1 MADAIE
7 MNAPILFASPNRF
20 VGDNAFYVKRDAFRF
35 VEFFQSVGI
44 STKLVLLSSETG
56 GETPGDERLVAE
68 PFERWIDPDFWKAFN
83 VRTVIVYSFGVLRP
97 RQMPPV
103 FRAIR
108 GAGCRVVF
116 QMDTAFGLVRFPDR
130 CWTMSKRR
138 YWWARGWGRRR
149 SVIHSLAR
157 ATAQTAYW
165 AWGGTFRLMCRDL
178 LPLCDSIRVESEM
191 ALENTRK
198 RLRSL
203 HQAETAERVVLA
215 THPVPDAY
223 AWDHARIA
231 KNNRIVC
238 AALDWRNPRKGGREL
253 AKALA
258 RVLPGSGWDAVVV
271 GKHADEVADGT
282 ATAKQLV
289 CSVLEASPSELAP
302 LYRESRIFF
311 TASGAEEAPNVV
323 QEALVS
329 GCSVVF
335 PPELV
340 HLDPIVR
347 AEAGTM
353 SRHRTGRSLAE
364 AIRHEMDAWE
374 SGARDPDDIFRRL
387 GRPSLVSVLAPW
399 LGEPPPHDADLSDM
413 IGPRGHAR
421 APQSGANVWRKRP
434 LRNA

>member
-116 QMDTAFGLVRFPDR
+116 QMDTAFGLVRFPDW

-165 AWGGTFRLMCRDL
+165 AWGGTFRFMCRDL

-203 HQAETAERVVLA
+203 HQAEMAERVVLA

-223 AWDHARIA
+223 AWDHARIV

-271 GKHADEVADGT
+271 GKHAD
-282 ATAKQLV
+282 L
-289 CSVLEASPSELAP
+289 PSWL
-302 LYRESRIFF
+302 LSTGSLGSFSRR
-311 TASGAEEAPNVV
+311 P
-323 QEALVS
+323 
-329 GCSVVF
+329 
-335 PPELV
+335 
-340 HLDPIVR
+340 VR
-347 AEAGTM
+347 
-353 SRHRTGRSLAE
+353 
-364 AIRHEMDAWE
+364 
-374 SGARDPDDIFRRL
+374 
-387 GRPSLVSVLAPW
+387 
-399 LGEPPPHDADLSDM
+399 
-413 IGPRGHAR
+413 
-421 APQSGANVWRKRP
+421 RKRQTSCRRRSSP
-434 LRNA
+434 AAPSSFHPSWSIWIRLSGQTRGRCLDTVPAARSRRRSATRWMPGNPEPGILMTSSAGSVIRRSCRC